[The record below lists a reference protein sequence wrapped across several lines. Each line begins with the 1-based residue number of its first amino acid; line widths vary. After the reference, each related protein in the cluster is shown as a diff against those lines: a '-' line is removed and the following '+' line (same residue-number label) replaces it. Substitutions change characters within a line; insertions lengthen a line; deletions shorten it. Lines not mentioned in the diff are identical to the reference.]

1 MTRMGV
7 AALGRM
13 GTTATTTAAMAPIRF
28 RIGLL
33 APLVAPGPAACQ
45 TRVPY
50 TRAETMTSP
59 LRSLRPA
66 IIVVATLGPIAM
78 MPSLPRAQAPAS
90 AGPPG
95 QTLFAARCG
104 FCHGRDAAGGGGRTG
119 PPRPPPGGGCGGR
132 GKHHPLSRG

>member
-1 MTRMGV
+1 MTGMGV

-13 GTTATTTAAMAPIRF
+13 GTTATMTAAIAPIRF

-50 TRAETMTSP
+50 TRAETMTPP
-59 LRSLRPA
+59 LRSRLRLA

-90 AGPPG
+90 AAPPG
-95 QTLFAARCG
+95 QTLFA
-104 FCHGRDAAGGGGRTG
+104 
-119 PPRPPPGGGCGGR
+119 
-132 GKHHPLSRG
+132 